1 MGKNSRIGFGVI
13 KAGFR
18 CRKMLLQEGMSSW
31 ASLENHPRS
40 GSGVDGESRGRE
52 AGGLA
57 RCLGPTA
64 PHHVALDPP
73 LSPPHLHS
81 LHLYHGGDDTVP
93 SDVGGISSNPAHNHP
108 LHLPD
113 QLLP

>member
-31 ASLENHPRS
+31 ASLENHLRS
-40 GSGVDGESRGRE
+40 RSGVDEVVKPGAS
-52 AGGLA
+52 
-57 RCLGPTA
+57 LGASAPPPPT
-64 PHHVALDPP
+64 HHVALDPP

-93 SDVGGISSNPAHNHP
+93 SDVGGISSNPAHNHL